1 MNIKKY
7 CKTITPHVYI
17 EDNIRFARMW
27 VENEN
32 KKLSVDQ
39 FYGDG
44 LRSFMG
50 RHLKVGTNPWSH
62 SVQATP
68 IADNLGMLLFISIL
82 WLHKKG

>member
-1 MNIKKY
+1 
-7 CKTITPHVYI
+7 
-17 EDNIRFARMW
+17 MW

-32 KKLSVDQ
+32 KKLSVNQ

-82 WLHKKG
+82 WLHKNIYLLDIIVVNV